1 MLRFLIRLPTC
12 HTCPRFR
19 SAFLTS
25 MALLLLLLPAACQPG
40 LFGQEQGEWFTA
52 DVGTVSE
59 TGVVN
64 QLEGESQLVV
74 TATGRDDWDVNDAF
88 TFFYVAVNDPF
99 VEIEARILNEDRTD
113 PWAHAGVMIR
123 RSLDPGAPQ
132 TTLAFTPEGRVDF
145 ISRSL
150 QGDLNAVES
159 TYDLGTSLWVRL
171 QRTGSSVSAFVSS
184 DGRNWRAIGESRITL
199 DPQALI
205 GIAVASEYSDEFAT
219 AYLDSVRVRLRDGR
233 TLVPPYDRLPIY
245 TQGGDETPPTD
256 DGTTEPDQP
265 QAELQPWVCPTS
277 PLEPAFEPT
286 LFVSTQGSDASDG
299 RAESRPLRT
308 LSAAAAAAGPGDVVW
323 VRGGVYDANARFT
336 TAGTASEPI
345 VVESYPGE
353 CAILDGSSVGA
364 GDRVGVFETSYVTL
378 RNLVIRGA
386 PTEGILMADADN
398 VVLTNLR
405 VHDNYLSGITNIRGD
420 GNRLVRI
427 LAHDNYDVGYG
438 GDADGISISSGTNHT
453 IEQCVVYNNSDDGL
467 DTWQSVDTRI
477 DRCIA
482 YGNGIEQGDGN
493 GIKAGGPVA
502 RSGTVV
508 TRSIAFQNRSQG
520 FTENTGIDVTF
531 DQNTS
536 FANDGFGFVAV
547 EDTLRNNASL
557 GNGRGVW
564 YGANENNV
572 EEANSWNLGLSAVD
586 WRSTDPTNPDF
597 LRPSGTGGAV
607 DAGVDVGLAYIGS
620 APDVGALEAEET
632 IRSAFG
638 IELGDDLRP

>member
-1 MLRFLIRLPTC
+1 MKSHRNRKLHPRLRPSRHKVLLGT
-12 HTCPRFR
+12 
-19 SAFLTS
+19 
-25 MALLLLLLPAACQPG
+25 ALLLMLLPAACQPG

-59 TGVVN
+59 AGAVN
-64 QLEGESQLVV
+64 QLEGQMQLVV

-88 TFFYVAVNDPF
+88 TFFYVPVNDPF
-99 VEIEARILNEDRTD
+99 VEIEARILNEGRTD

-123 RSLDPGAPQ
+123 RSLDAAAPH
-132 TTLAFTPEGRVDF
+132 TMISFTPQGRVDLV
-145 ISRSL
+145 SRSL
-150 QGDLNAVES
+150 QGDLSSVES

-171 QRTGSSVSAFVSS
+171 QRTGSSVAAFVSS
-184 DGRNWRAIGESRITL
+184 DGRNWRAVGETRITL

-205 GIAVASEYSDEFAT
+205 GVAVASDYSDEFAT
-219 AYLDSVRVRLRDGR
+219 AYVDSVRVRLRDGR
-233 TLVPPYDRLPIY
+233 TLVPPYDRLPAY
-245 TQGGDETPPTD
+245 VDGGEATPPTD
-256 DGTTEPDQP
+256 DGTTEPDEP
-265 QAELQPWVCPTS
+265 QAELQSWVCPST
-277 PLEPAFEPT
+277 PLEPAYEPT
-286 LFVSTQGSDASDG
+286 LFVSTSGSDASDG
-299 RAESRPLRT
+299 RTESRPLRT
-308 LSAAAAAAGPGDVVW
+308 LQAAAAAAGPGDVIW

-336 TAGTASEPI
+336 TAGTQDAPI

-353 CAILDGSSVGA
+353 CAILDGSAVGA
-364 GDRVGVFETSYVTL
+364 GDRVGVFETAHVTL
-378 RNLVIRGA
+378 RNFVIRGA
-386 PTEGILMADADN
+386 PTEGILMADASN
-398 VVLTNLR
+398 VTLSNLR
-405 VHDNYLSGITNIRGD
+405 VHGNYLSGITNIRGD
-420 GNRLVRI
+420 SNRLTRI
-427 LAHDNYDVGYG
+427 LAYDNHDVGYG
-438 GDADGISISSGTNHT
+438 GDADGISISSGTNHV
-453 IEQCVVYNNSDDGL
+453 IEQCVVYENSDDGL

-482 YGNGIEQGDGN
+482 YANGLEQGDGN

-536 FANDGFGFVAV
+536 FANEGFGFVAV
-547 EDTLRNNASL
+547 EDTLRNNASI

-564 YGANENNV
+564 YGASENNV

-597 LRPSGTGGAV
+597 LRPSSTGGAV
-607 DAGVDVGLAYIGS
+607 DVGVDVGLPFEGA

-638 IELGDDLRP
+638 IELGSDLRP